1 MLIIEDNCY
10 NFGYKN
16 AILCF
21 YVRENVKSK
30 DNNSKFRFKCI
41 NQEKLG
47 NLLGW
52 LRKLH
57 LLRFTVKIHFKEN
70 VYLKRR

>member
-10 NFGYKN
+10 KFGYKN

-21 YVRENVKSK
+21 YVRENVKTK

-41 NQEKLG
+41 NL
-47 NLLGW
+47 
-52 LRKLH
+52 
-57 LLRFTVKIHFKEN
+57 EN
-70 VYLKRR
+70 NG